1 MAKRRPSGDGMVRKR
16 EDGRWEGRIVVG
28 HKQNG
33 EPIFRYVLAKNQ
45 KELLDKLHRDL
56 EAFQDV
62 ELTEDGLRAALAALE
77 DEAKYGAVLRA
88 KGIVAAN
95 DGEWIHFDYTPG
107 EINIR
112 RGSAG
117 VTGRLCVIGHELHE
131 DAVAELFR

>member
-1 MAKRRPSGDGMVRKR
+1 MFTSWGMETAKK
-16 EDGRWEGRIVVG
+16 
-28 HKQNG
+28 
-33 EPIFRYVLAKNQ
+33 F
-45 KELLDKLHRDL
+45 
-56 EAFQDV
+56 
-62 ELTEDGLRAALAALE
+62 TEDGLRDALTALE

-88 KGIVAAN
+88 KGIVAASE
-95 DGEWIHFDYTPG
+95 GEWIHFDYTPG